1 MAKEKKVKEKIVLD
15 PFTEW
20 AHKSGRIFMVLFIAY
35 MVVIPFIVCAVYDC
49 MPSFK
54 MCLPGLIAI
63 LAIMGPMSIAE
74 VGSYTPILGSSTY
87 LTFASGNVMN
97 LKVPCIINA
106 QQVAK
111 VEPNTVEGDAIS
123 LIATAVS
130 SAVTIIILA
139 IGVVLLSFIKPVLEN
154 PYVVTASDYLLPALF
169 GCMALGLLSSGNGKT
184 KVKNHLLPGLIPA
197 VIAAVLT
204 ILGIGSTGLAGIL
217 IIVMIP
223 VTILC
228 ARILWKKGI
237 VKVVPVEQKETAASA
252 QEEA

>member
-1 MAKEKKVKEKIVLD
+1 MAKEKKVKEKVALD

-20 AHKSGRIFMVLFIAY
+20 AHKSGRVFMVLFIAY
-35 MVVIPFIVCAVYDC
+35 MLVIPFIVCTVYDC

-63 LAIMGPMSIAE
+63 TAIMGPASIAE

-87 LTFASGNVMN
+87 LTFAFGNVMN
-97 LKVPCIINA
+97 LKIPCIINA
-106 QQVAK
+106 QQIAK
-111 VEPNTVEGDAIS
+111 VEPNTVEGDAVA

-139 IGVVLLSFIKPVLEN
+139 IGVVLLSFIKPILEN

-184 KVKNHLLPGLIPA
+184 KVKNHLLPALIPA
-197 VIAAVLT
+197 LLVTALT
-204 ILGIGSTGLAGIL
+204 VLGIGSTGLAGIL

-252 QEEA
+252 QE

>member
-1 MAKEKKVKEKIVLD
+1 MAKEKKVKEKVALD

-20 AHKSGRIFMVLFIAY
+20 AHKSGRVFMVLFIAY
-35 MVVIPFIVCAVYDC
+35 MLVIPFIVCTVYDC

-97 LKVPCIINA
+97 LKIPCIINA
-106 QQVAK
+106 QQIAK
-111 VEPNTVEGDAIS
+111 VEPNTVEGDAIA

-184 KVKNHLLPGLIPA
+184 KVKNHLLPALVPA
-197 VIAAVLT
+197 LLVTALT
-204 ILGIGSTGLAGIL
+204 VLGIGSTGLAGIL

-237 VKVVPVEQKETAASA
+237 VKVVPVEQKETAASV
-252 QEEA
+252 QE

>member
-1 MAKEKKVKEKIVLD
+1 MAKEKKVKEKVALD

-20 AHKSGRIFMVLFIAY
+20 AHKSGRVFMVLFIAY
-35 MVVIPFIVCAVYDC
+35 MLVIPFIVCTVYDC

-63 LAIMGPMSIAE
+63 TAIMGPASIAE

-97 LKVPCIINA
+97 LKIPCIINA
-106 QQVAK
+106 QQIAK
-111 VEPNTVEGDAIS
+111 VEPNTVEGDAIA

-139 IGVVLLSFIKPVLEN
+139 VGVVLLSFIKPVLEN

-184 KVKNHLLPGLIPA
+184 KVKNHLLPAVVPA
-197 VIAAVLT
+197 LLVTALT
-204 ILGIGSTGLAGIL
+204 VLGIGSTGLAGIL

-252 QEEA
+252 QE

>member
-1 MAKEKKVKEKIVLD
+1 MAKEKKVKEKVALD

-20 AHKSGRIFMVLFIAY
+20 AHKSGRVFMVLFIAY
-35 MVVIPFIVCAVYDC
+35 MLVIPFIVCTVYDC

-63 LAIMGPMSIAE
+63 TAIMGPASIAE

-97 LKVPCIINA
+97 LKIPCIINA
-106 QQVAK
+106 QQIAK
-111 VEPNTVEGDAIS
+111 VEPNTEEGDAVA

-184 KVKNHLLPGLIPA
+184 KVKNHLLPALVPA
-197 VIAAVLT
+197 LLVTALT
-204 ILGIGSTGLAGIL
+204 VLGIGSTGLAGIL

-252 QEEA
+252 QE

>member
-1 MAKEKKVKEKIVLD
+1 MAKEKKVKEKVALD

-20 AHKSGRIFMVLFIAY
+20 AHKSGRVFMVLFIAY
-35 MVVIPFIVCAVYDC
+35 MLVIPFIVCTVYDC

-63 LAIMGPMSIAE
+63 TAIMGPASIAE

-97 LKVPCIINA
+97 LKIPCIINA
-106 QQVAK
+106 QQIAK
-111 VEPNTVEGDAIS
+111 VEPNTVEGDAIA

-184 KVKNHLLPGLIPA
+184 KVKNHLLPALIPA
-197 VIAAVLT
+197 LLVTALT
-204 ILGIGSTGLAGIL
+204 LLGIGSTGLAGIL

-237 VKVVPVEQKETAASA
+237 VKVVPVEQKETAASV
-252 QEEA
+252 QD

>member
-1 MAKEKKVKEKIVLD
+1 MAKEKKVKEKVALD

-20 AHKSGRIFMVLFIAY
+20 AHKSGRVFMVLFIAY
-35 MVVIPFIVCAVYDC
+35 MLVIPFIVCTVYDC

-63 LAIMGPMSIAE
+63 TAIMGPASIAE

-97 LKVPCIINA
+97 LKIPCIINA
-106 QQVAK
+106 QQIAK
-111 VEPNTVEGDAIS
+111 VEPNTVEGDAVA

-169 GCMALGLLSSGNGKT
+169 GCMALGMLSSGNGKT
-184 KVKNHLLPGLIPA
+184 KVKNHLLPALIPA
-197 VIAAVLT
+197 LLVTALT
-204 ILGIGSTGLAGIL
+204 VLGIGSTGLAGIL

-252 QEEA
+252 QE

>member
-1 MAKEKKVKEKIVLD
+1 MAKEKKVKEKVALD

-20 AHKSGRIFMVLFIAY
+20 AHKSGRVFMVLFIAY
-35 MVVIPFIVCAVYDC
+35 MVVIPVIVCAVYDC

-106 QQVAK
+106 QQIAK
-111 VEPNTVEGDAIS
+111 VEPNTVEGDAVA

-184 KVKNHLLPGLIPA
+184 KVKNHLLPAVIPA
-197 VIAAVLT
+197 LLVTALT
-204 ILGIGSTGLAGIL
+204 VLGIGSTGLAGIL

-237 VKVVPVEQKETAASA
+237 VKVVPVEQKETAASV
-252 QEEA
+252 QE

>member
-1 MAKEKKVKEKIVLD
+1 MAKEKKVKEKVALD

-35 MVVIPFIVCAVYDC
+35 MLVIPFIVCIVYGC

-63 LAIMGPMSIAE
+63 TAIMGPASIAE

-97 LKVPCIINA
+97 LKIPCIINA
-106 QQVAK
+106 QQIAK
-111 VEPNTVEGDAIS
+111 VEPNTVEGDAIA

-184 KVKNHLLPGLIPA
+184 KVKNHLLPALIPA
-197 VIAAVLT
+197 LLVTALT
-204 ILGIGSTGLAGIL
+204 VLGIGSTGLAGIL

-237 VKVVPVEQKETAASA
+237 VKVVPVEQKETAAST
-252 QEEA
+252 QE

>member
-1 MAKEKKVKEKIVLD
+1 MAKEKKVKEKVALD

-35 MVVIPFIVCAVYDC
+35 MLVIPFIVCIVYDC

-63 LAIMGPMSIAE
+63 PAIMGPASIAE

-106 QQVAK
+106 QQIAK
-111 VEPNTVEGDAIS
+111 VEPNTVEGDAVA

-139 IGVVLLSFIKPVLEN
+139 IGVVLLSFIKPILEN
-154 PYVVTASDYLLPALF
+154 PYVVAASDCLLPALF

-184 KVKNHLLPGLIPA
+184 KVKNHLLPALVPA
-197 VIAAVLT
+197 LLVTALT
-204 ILGIGSTGLAGIL
+204 VLGIGSTGLAGIL

-252 QEEA
+252 QE

>member
-1 MAKEKKVKEKIVLD
+1 MAKEKKVKEKVALD

-20 AHKSGRIFMVLFIAY
+20 AHKSGRVFMVLFIAY
-35 MVVIPFIVCAVYDC
+35 MLVIPFIVCTVYDC

-63 LAIMGPMSIAE
+63 TAIMGPASIAE

-97 LKVPCIINA
+97 LKIPCIINA
-106 QQVAK
+106 QQIAK
-111 VEPNTVEGDAIS
+111 VEPNTVEGDAVA

-154 PYVVTASDYLLPALF
+154 PYVVPASDYLLPALF

-184 KVKNHLLPGLIPA
+184 KVKNHLLPALVPA
-197 VIAAVLT
+197 LLVTALT
-204 ILGIGSTGLAGIL
+204 VLGIGSTGLAGIL

-252 QEEA
+252 QD

>member
-1 MAKEKKVKEKIVLD
+1 MAKEKKVKEKVALD

-20 AHKSGRIFMVLFIAY
+20 AHKSGRVFMVLFIAY
-35 MVVIPFIVCAVYDC
+35 MLVIPFIVCTVYDC

-63 LAIMGPMSIAE
+63 TAIMGPASIAE

-97 LKVPCIINA
+97 LKIPCIINA
-106 QQVAK
+106 QQIAK
-111 VEPNTVEGDAIS
+111 VEPNTVEGDAIA

-184 KVKNHLLPGLIPA
+184 KVKNHPLPALIPA
-197 VIAAVLT
+197 LLVTALT
-204 ILGIGSTGLAGIL
+204 VLGIGSTGLAGIL

-252 QEEA
+252 QE

>member
-1 MAKEKKVKEKIVLD
+1 MAKEKKVKEKVALD

-20 AHKSGRIFMVLFIAY
+20 AHKSGRVFMVLFIAY
-35 MVVIPFIVCAVYDC
+35 MLVIPLIVCTVYDC

-63 LAIMGPMSIAE
+63 TAIMGPMSIAE

-97 LKVPCIINA
+97 LKIPCIINA
-106 QQVAK
+106 QQIAK
-111 VEPNTVEGDAIS
+111 VEPNTVEGDAIA

-184 KVKNHLLPGLIPA
+184 KVKNHLLPAVIPA
-197 VIAAVLT
+197 LLVTALT
-204 ILGIGSTGLAGIL
+204 VLGIGSTGLAGIL

-252 QEEA
+252 QE

>member
-1 MAKEKKVKEKIVLD
+1 MAKEKKVKEKVALD

-20 AHKSGRIFMVLFIAY
+20 AHKSGRVFMVLFIAY
-35 MVVIPFIVCAVYDC
+35 MLVIPFIVCIVYDC

-63 LAIMGPMSIAE
+63 TAIMGPASIAE

-97 LKVPCIINA
+97 LKIPCIINA
-106 QQVAK
+106 QQIAK
-111 VEPNTVEGDAIS
+111 VEPNTVEGDAIA

-184 KVKNHLLPGLIPA
+184 KVKNHLLPALVPA
-197 VIAAVLT
+197 LLVTALT
-204 ILGIGSTGLAGIL
+204 VLGIGSTGLAGIL

-252 QEEA
+252 QD

>member
-1 MAKEKKVKEKIVLD
+1 MAKEKKVKEKVALD

-20 AHKSGRIFMVLFIAY
+20 AHKSGRVFMVLFIAY
-35 MVVIPFIVCAVYDC
+35 MLVIPFIVCTVYDC

-63 LAIMGPMSIAE
+63 TAIMGPASIAE

-97 LKVPCIINA
+97 LKIPCIINA
-106 QQVAK
+106 QQIAK
-111 VEPNTVEGDAIS
+111 VEPNTVEGDAIA

-184 KVKNHLLPGLIPA
+184 KVKNHLLPALVPA
-197 VIAAVLT
+197 LLVTALT
-204 ILGIGSTGLAGIL
+204 VLGIGSTGLAGIL

-237 VKVVPVEQKETAASA
+237 VKVVPVEQKETAAST
-252 QEEA
+252 QE

>member
-1 MAKEKKVKEKIVLD
+1 MKMAKNEKKEALTMD
-15 PFTEW
+15 PFVQW
-20 AHKSGRIFMVLFIAY
+20 AHRFGRVTLACFVVY
-35 MVVIPFIVCAVYDC
+35 MVALPVIVCTVYDC

-63 LAIMGPMSIAE
+63 TAIMGPASIAE

-97 LKVPCIINA
+97 LKIPCIINA
-106 QQVAK
+106 QQIAK
-111 VEPNTVEGDAIS
+111 VEPNTVEGDAIA

-184 KVKNHLLPGLIPA
+184 KVKNHLLPAVIPA
-197 VIAAVLT
+197 LLVTVLT
-204 ILGIGSTGLAGIL
+204 VLGIGSTGLAGIL

-252 QEEA
+252 QE

>member
-1 MAKEKKVKEKIVLD
+1 MAKEKKVKEKVALD

-20 AHKSGRIFMVLFIAY
+20 AHKSGRVFMVLFIAY
-35 MVVIPFIVCAVYDC
+35 MLVIPFIVCTVYDC

-63 LAIMGPMSIAE
+63 TAIMGPASIAE

-97 LKVPCIINA
+97 LKIPCIINA
-106 QQVAK
+106 QQIAK
-111 VEPNTVEGDAIS
+111 VEPNTVEGDAIA

-184 KVKNHLLPGLIPA
+184 KVKNHLLPAVIPA
-197 VIAAVLT
+197 LLVTVLT
-204 ILGIGSTGLAGIL
+204 VLGIGSTGLAGIL
-217 IIVMIP
+217 ILVMIP

-252 QEEA
+252 QE

>member
-1 MAKEKKVKEKIVLD
+1 MAKEKKVKEKVALD

-35 MVVIPFIVCAVYDC
+35 MLVIPFIVCIVYDC

-63 LAIMGPMSIAE
+63 TAIMGPASIAE

-106 QQVAK
+106 QQIAK
-111 VEPNTVEGDAIS
+111 VEPNTVEGDAVA

-184 KVKNHLLPGLIPA
+184 KVKNHLLPALVPA
-197 VIAAVLT
+197 LLVTALT
-204 ILGIGSTGLAGIL
+204 VLGIGSTGLAGIL

-252 QEEA
+252 QE

>member
-1 MAKEKKVKEKIVLD
+1 MAKEKKVKEKVALD

-20 AHKSGRIFMVLFIAY
+20 AHKSGRVFMVLFIAY
-35 MVVIPFIVCAVYDC
+35 MLVIPFIVCTVYDC

-63 LAIMGPMSIAE
+63 TAIMGPASIAE

-97 LKVPCIINA
+97 LKIPCIINA
-106 QQVAK
+106 QQIAK
-111 VEPNTVEGDAIS
+111 VEPNTVEGDAVA

-139 IGVVLLSFIKPVLEN
+139 IGVVLLSFIKPILEN

-184 KVKNHLLPGLIPA
+184 KVKNHLLPAVVPA
-197 VIAAVLT
+197 LLVTALT
-204 ILGIGSTGLAGIL
+204 VLGIGSTGLAGIL

-228 ARILWKKGI
+228 ARILWKKGV

-252 QEEA
+252 QE

>member
-1 MAKEKKVKEKIVLD
+1 MAKEKKVKEKVALD

-20 AHKSGRIFMVLFIAY
+20 AHKSGRVFMVLFIAY
-35 MVVIPFIVCAVYDC
+35 MLVIPFIVCTVYDC

-63 LAIMGPMSIAE
+63 TAIMGPASIAE

-97 LKVPCIINA
+97 LKIPCIINA
-106 QQVAK
+106 QQIAK
-111 VEPNTVEGDAIS
+111 VEPNTVEGDAVA

-184 KVKNHLLPGLIPA
+184 KVKNHLLPALVPA
-197 VIAAVLT
+197 LLVTALT
-204 ILGIGSTGLAGIL
+204 VLGIGSTGLAGIL

-252 QEEA
+252 QD

>member
-1 MAKEKKVKEKIVLD
+1 MAKEKKVKEKVALD

-106 QQVAK
+106 QQIAK
-111 VEPNTVEGDAIS
+111 VEPNTVEGDAVA

-130 SAVTIIILA
+130 SAVTIIVLA

-184 KVKNHLLPGLIPA
+184 KVKNHLLPAVIPA
-197 VIAAVLT
+197 LLVTALT
-204 ILGIGSTGLAGIL
+204 VLGIGSTGLAGIL

-237 VKVVPVEQKETAASA
+237 VKVVPVEQKETAAST
-252 QEEA
+252 QE

>member
-1 MAKEKKVKEKIVLD
+1 MAKEKKVKEKVALD

-20 AHKSGRIFMVLFIAY
+20 AHKSGRVFMVLFIAY
-35 MVVIPFIVCAVYDC
+35 MLVIPFIVCTVYDC

-63 LAIMGPMSIAE
+63 TAIMGPASIAE

-97 LKVPCIINA
+97 LKIPCIINA
-106 QQVAK
+106 QQIAK
-111 VEPNTVEGDAIS
+111 VEPNTVEGDAIA

-184 KVKNHLLPGLIPA
+184 KVKNHLLPALVPA
-197 VIAAVLT
+197 LLVTALT
-204 ILGIGSTGLAGIL
+204 VLGIGSTGLAGIL

-252 QEEA
+252 QE

>member
-1 MAKEKKVKEKIVLD
+1 MAKEKKVKEKVALD

-20 AHKSGRIFMVLFIAY
+20 AHKSGRVFMVLFIAY
-35 MVVIPFIVCAVYDC
+35 MLVIPFIVCTVYDC

-63 LAIMGPMSIAE
+63 TAIMGPASIAE

-87 LTFASGNVMN
+87 LTFASVNVMN
-97 LKVPCIINA
+97 LKIPCIINA
-106 QQVAK
+106 QQIAK
-111 VEPNTVEGDAIS
+111 VEPNTVEGDAVA

-184 KVKNHLLPGLIPA
+184 KVKNHLLPALIPA
-197 VIAAVLT
+197 LLVTALT
-204 ILGIGSTGLAGIL
+204 VLGIGSTGLAGIL

-252 QEEA
+252 QE

>member
-1 MAKEKKVKEKIVLD
+1 MAKEKKVKEKVALD

-20 AHKSGRIFMVLFIAY
+20 AHKSGRVFMVLFIAY
-35 MVVIPFIVCAVYDC
+35 MLVIPFIVCTVYDC

-63 LAIMGPMSIAE
+63 TAIMGPASIAE

-97 LKVPCIINA
+97 LKIPCIINA
-106 QQVAK
+106 QQIAK
-111 VEPNTVEGDAIS
+111 VEPNTVEGDAIA

-139 IGVVLLSFIKPVLEN
+139 VGVVLLSFIKPVLEN

-184 KVKNHLLPGLIPA
+184 KVKNHLLPALVPA
-197 VIAAVLT
+197 LLVTALT
-204 ILGIGSTGLAGIL
+204 VLGIGSTGLAGIL

-252 QEEA
+252 QE

>member
-1 MAKEKKVKEKIVLD
+1 MAKEKKVKEKVALD

-20 AHKSGRIFMVLFIAY
+20 AHKSGRVFMVLFIAY
-35 MVVIPFIVCAVYDC
+35 MLVIPFIVCTVYDC

-63 LAIMGPMSIAE
+63 TAIMGPASIAE

-97 LKVPCIINA
+97 LKIPCIINA
-106 QQVAK
+106 QQIAK
-111 VEPNTVEGDAIS
+111 VEPNTVEGDAIA

-184 KVKNHLLPGLIPA
+184 KVKNHLLPALVPA
-197 VIAAVLT
+197 LLVTVLT
-204 ILGIGSTGLAGIL
+204 VLGIGSTGLAGIL

-252 QEEA
+252 QE

>member
-1 MAKEKKVKEKIVLD
+1 MAKEKKVKEKVALD

-20 AHKSGRIFMVLFIAY
+20 AHKSGRVFMVLFIAY
-35 MVVIPFIVCAVYDC
+35 MLVIPFIVCTVYDC

-54 MCLPGLIAI
+54 MCMPGLIAI
-63 LAIMGPMSIAE
+63 TAIMGPASIAE

-97 LKVPCIINA
+97 LKIPCIINA
-106 QQVAK
+106 QQIAK
-111 VEPNTVEGDAIS
+111 VEPNTVEGDAVA

-184 KVKNHLLPGLIPA
+184 KVKNHLLPALIPA
-197 VIAAVLT
+197 LLVTALT
-204 ILGIGSTGLAGIL
+204 VLGIGSTGLAGIL

-252 QEEA
+252 QE

>member
-1 MAKEKKVKEKIVLD
+1 MAKEKKVKEKVALD

-20 AHKSGRIFMVLFIAY
+20 AHKSGRVFMVLFIAY
-35 MVVIPFIVCAVYDC
+35 MLVIPFIVCTVYDC

-63 LAIMGPMSIAE
+63 TAIMGPASIAE

-106 QQVAK
+106 QQIAK
-111 VEPNTVEGDAIS
+111 VEPNTVEGDAVA

-184 KVKNHLLPGLIPA
+184 KVKNHLLPALIPA
-197 VIAAVLT
+197 LLVTALT
-204 ILGIGSTGLAGIL
+204 VLGIGSTGLAGIL

-252 QEEA
+252 QE

>member
-1 MAKEKKVKEKIVLD
+1 MAKEKKVKEKVALD

-20 AHKSGRIFMVLFIAY
+20 AHKSGRVFMVLFIAY
-35 MVVIPFIVCAVYDC
+35 MLVIPFIVCIVYDC

-63 LAIMGPMSIAE
+63 TAIMGPASIAE

-97 LKVPCIINA
+97 LKIPCILNA
-106 QQVAK
+106 QQIAK
-111 VEPNTVEGDAIS
+111 VEPNTVEGDAIA

-184 KVKNHLLPGLIPA
+184 KVKNHLLPALVPA
-197 VIAAVLT
+197 LLVTALT
-204 ILGIGSTGLAGIL
+204 VLGIGSTGLAGIL

-252 QEEA
+252 QE

>member
-35 MVVIPFIVCAVYDC
+35 MVVIPLIVCTVYDC

-97 LKVPCIINA
+97 LKIPCIINA
-106 QQVAK
+106 QQIAK
-111 VEPNTVEGDAIS
+111 VEPNTVEGDAVA

-139 IGVVLLSFIKPVLEN
+139 IGVVLLSFIKPILEN

-184 KVKNHLLPGLIPA
+184 KVKNHLLPAVIPA
-197 VIAAVLT
+197 LLVTVLT
-204 ILGIGSTGLAGIL
+204 VLGIGSTGLAGIL

-252 QEEA
+252 QE

>member
-1 MAKEKKVKEKIVLD
+1 MAKEKKVKEKVALD

-20 AHKSGRIFMVLFIAY
+20 AHKSGRVFMVLFIAY
-35 MVVIPFIVCAVYDC
+35 MLVIPFIVCTVYDC

-63 LAIMGPMSIAE
+63 TAIMGPASIAE

-169 GCMALGLLSSGNGKT
+169 GCMVLGVLSSGNGKT
-184 KVKNHLLPGLIPA
+184 KVKNHLLPGLVPA
-197 VIAAVLT
+197 VLVTVLT
-204 ILGIGSTGLAGIL
+204 VLGIGSTGLAGIL

-252 QEEA
+252 QD

>member
-1 MAKEKKVKEKIVLD
+1 MAKEKKVKEKVALD

-20 AHKSGRIFMVLFIAY
+20 AHKSGRVFMVLFIAY
-35 MVVIPFIVCAVYDC
+35 MLVIPFIVCIVYDC

-63 LAIMGPMSIAE
+63 TAIMGPASIAE

-97 LKVPCIINA
+97 LKIPCIINA
-106 QQVAK
+106 QQIAK
-111 VEPNTVEGDAIS
+111 VEPNTVEGDAIA

-139 IGVVLLSFIKPVLEN
+139 IGVVLLSFIKPILEN

-184 KVKNHLLPGLIPA
+184 KVKNHLLPALVPA
-197 VIAAVLT
+197 LLVTALT
-204 ILGIGSTGLAGIL
+204 VLGIGSTGLAGIL

-252 QEEA
+252 QE

>member
-1 MAKEKKVKEKIVLD
+1 MAKEKKVKEKVALD

-20 AHKSGRIFMVLFIAY
+20 AHKSGRVFMVLFIAY
-35 MVVIPFIVCAVYDC
+35 MLVIPFIVCTVYDC

-63 LAIMGPMSIAE
+63 TAIMGPASIAE

-106 QQVAK
+106 QQIAK
-111 VEPNTVEGDAIS
+111 VEPNTVEGDAVA

-184 KVKNHLLPGLIPA
+184 KVKNHLLPALVPA
-197 VIAAVLT
+197 LLVTALT
-204 ILGIGSTGLAGIL
+204 VLGIGSTGLAGIL

-252 QEEA
+252 QE